1 MNIIRFFRLVRGDDR
16 YRVDT
21 SQHIASD
28 IARYAINR
36 LLCMREHGLIKK
48 YRVPG
53 APIVFIVGVPRSGTT
68 LLYQLMAQH
77 LDVVYITNAVAR
89 YWLAPLWALRR
100 DDGQRQFELRSHLG
114 RTEGPNAPHEFGW
127 FWQYHAPM
135 EHSHHRIAAE
145 LDAFDWE
152 SIRQELEAIAGWAG
166 RPLVMKS
173 LLAVNYHIA
182 RFAAELSGSL
192 FVHIERDPCFT
203 AQSLLDARR
212 RRYND
217 DRIWWSIRPR
227 DADAWID
234 RDPIEQVAHQI
245 SDVSHH
251 IHQGLAS
258 LPSDRFISLRYEK
271 LVANP
276 KQEIERVASF
286 AGANLR
292 HFDELSNT
300 ALGTANRRRL
310 PSDDFARIEVALR
323 SEGLIH

>member
-1 MNIIRFFRLVRGDDR
+1 MHGDKRL
-16 YRVDT
+16 RVDT
-21 SQHIASD
+21 NQHVASD

-36 LLCMREHGLIKK
+36 LLHIREHGLTKK

-77 LDVVYITNAVAR
+77 LDVIYITNAVAR

-100 DDGQRQFELRSHLG
+100 GDGQRRFELRSHLG

-135 EHSHHRIAAE
+135 ECSHHRIGPE

-192 FVHIERDPCFT
+192 FVNIERDPCFT
-203 AQSLLDARR
+203 AQSLLEARR
-212 RRYND
+212 SRYND
-217 DRIWWSIRPR
+217 DRMWWSIRPR
-227 DADAWID
+227 DVDAWID
-234 RDPIEQVAHQI
+234 RDPIEQIAHQI
-245 SDVSHH
+245 GDVSRH
-251 IHQGLAS
+251 IQQGLAL

-276 KQEIERVASF
+276 KREMERVARF
-286 AGANLR
+286 AGVAFR
-292 HFDELSNT
+292 HLDALSN
-300 ALGTANRRRL
+300 APLGTANRRRL
-310 PSDDFARIEVALR
+310 PANDFARIEVALG
-323 SEGLIH
+323 SEGLIG